1 MSAVIAVDG
10 LVKDYGAVRAVDG
23 VSFEVGE
30 GEVVALLGPNGAG
43 KSTIV
48 EILEGHRRRSAG
60 SVEVLGV
67 DPGSAP
73 RWFRDRIGIVLQSS
87 GIDPELTVREVIDLY
102 RRVYRR
108 SRPTDEMIELVELT
122 EKASARVT
130 SLSGGQQ
137 RRVDLALGLVGDPEL
152 IFLDEPTTGFDPA
165 ARRRSWDLVKTLTAR
180 GRTVL
185 LTTHYL
191 EEAEHLADRVAV
203 LARGR
208 IAAEG
213 TPARLR
219 ADASGTTLIRFRL
232 PERAD
237 SVESLVGPLAGRAK
251 GRGRHLEVATETP
264 TADLAHLTGW
274 ALHRGIELAELTVT
288 SPTLEEAYLALVSD
302 DDDDDG
308 NDEGRAG
315 GDETGG
321 TGGTGGRAGSRGGS
335 AGGDENG
342 GGGGEGPQ

>member
-1 MSAVIAVDG
+1 MSAAIAVDG

-23 VSFEVGE
+23 VSLEVGE

-108 SRPTDEMIELVELT
+108 PRPTDEMIELVELA

-213 TPARLR
+213 TPSRLR

-274 ALHRGIELAELTVT
+274 ALHRGIELAELTVS

-302 DDDDDG
+302 DADDDG

-315 GDETGG
+315 DGE